1 MEVKTEADDVTECLR
16 DDQLTTGL
24 SGLCGFSLYVF
35 FVICYLSLF
44 ALICLFV
51 FAFSALA

>member
-1 MEVKTEADDVTECLR
+1 MYIGVNSVEVKTEADDVIECLR

-35 FVICYLSLF
+35 CDMLPIIFLH
-44 ALICLFV
+44 
-51 FAFSALA
+51 